1 MWHSKKDKIYYV
13 VTDFTIDKSSI
24 RYFVECVLLMD
35 VYDLDVKIDQI
46 KIEKLEGE

>member
-13 VTDFTIDKSSI
+13 VTDFTI
-24 RYFVECVLLMD
+24 
-35 VYDLDVKIDQI
+35 VKIDQI